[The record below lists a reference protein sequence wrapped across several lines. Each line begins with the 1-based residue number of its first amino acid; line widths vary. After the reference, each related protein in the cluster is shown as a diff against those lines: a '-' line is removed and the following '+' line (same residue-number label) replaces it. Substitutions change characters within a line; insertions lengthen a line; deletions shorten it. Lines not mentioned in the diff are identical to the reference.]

1 MEVLLAGRYPIS
13 PRITLGLAQQA
24 ILGQKGRYPLS
35 YQLHSY
41 AIKESNI
48 TSSDL
53 GVSPTSHLGSI
64 IIPICNAMKL
74 SNPILSTVNLCTING
89 LSTHGMCTSYVY

>member
-13 PRITLGLAQQA
+13 LRITLGLAQKA
-24 ILGQKGRYPLS
+24 ISSKKGRYNLS

-41 AIKESNI
+41 IIKESNI

-53 GVSPTSHLGSI
+53 RVSPTSHLGLI
-64 IIPICNAMKL
+64 IILI
-74 SNPILSTVNLCTING
+74 
-89 LSTHGMCTSYVY
+89 

>member
-13 PRITLGLAQQA
+13 PRITSGLAQQA
-24 ILGQKGRYPLS
+24 ISSQKGWYPLS
-35 YQLHSY
+35 NQLHSY

-53 GVSPTSHLGSI
+53 RVSPTSHLGSI
-64 IIPICNAMKL
+64 IIQICNAMQLPNPVL
-74 SNPILSTVNLCTING
+74 SIVDLCTIIR
-89 LSTHGMCTSYVY
+89 LSTHDTCTSYVY

>member
-1 MEVLLAGRYPIS
+1 M
-13 PRITLGLAQQA
+13 GLAQQD
-24 ILGQKGRYPLS
+24 ILGQKGRYPGS

-53 GVSPTSHLGSI
+53 EVSPTSHLRSI
-64 IIPICNAMKL
+64 IILICNVKQL
-74 SNPILSTVNLCTING
+74 SNPVLSTVYLCTITG
-89 LSTHGMCTSYVY
+89 LSSS